1 MNKFQRRSLLIDTNL
16 LLLLLIGSFD
26 PSRIRTCK
34 VTANQ
39 GFNETDFN
47 QLRNFVCRFQKL
59 VTTPHILTEVSN
71 HAEKIKGMD
80 KGKFLCQFLS
90 LIEKMDERLNTSRLL
105 AKTEA
110 FVRFGLTDAAISHLA
125 NGNFVVL
132 TEDFPLAG
140 YLQKRGVSVVNFNI
154 VRQMSQSGWI
164 F

>member
-1 MNKFQRRSLLIDTNL
+1 
-16 LLLLLIGSFD
+16 
-26 PSRIRTCK
+26 
-34 VTANQ
+34 
-39 GFNETDFN
+39 
-47 QLRNFVCRFQKL
+47 
-59 VTTPHILTEVSN
+59 
-71 HAEKIKGMD
+71 MD

-90 LIEKMDERLNTSRLL
+90 LIEKMDERLDTSRLL

-110 FVRFGLTDAAISHLA
+110 FVRFGLSDAAISHLA